1 MLNWDPKPEIFT
13 IPYLNWPILWYGLF
27 FTLGF
32 AVGFPIFVSILARYF
47 SLRPENKGQTKQE
60 LKKKATAIAD
70 RLTFY
75 MVVATVAGARV
86 GHFLFYEKPSIYLQ
100 DPLEIF
106 RIWEGGLAS
115 HGAVVAIILALIL
128 FAYRI
133 RKLDLDLSWIRLLDF
148 VSVPTAFAAF
158 CIRVGNFFNQ
168 EILGTPTNVPWAV
181 VFGHPI
187 DHSLPVPRHPAQL
200 YEAFFYL
207 AVFGILFSLSRKPTF
222 LITKGKLI
230 GVFLILVFGFR
241 FVIEFLKVEQ
251 SQILSFTSFLTM
263 GQLLSLPVFVLGVI
277 FYFMSPILPSSEN

>member
-1 MLNWDPKPEIFT
+1 MLHWDPKPEIFT

-47 SLRPENKGQTKQE
+47 SLRLENKKKSKE
-60 LKKKATAIAD
+60 EIKKKATAIAD
-70 RLTFY
+70 KITFY
-75 MVVATVAGARV
+75 MVVATVVGARI
-86 GHFLFYEKPSIYLQ
+86 GHFLFYEKPSAYLQ

-106 RIWEGGLAS
+106 RVWEGGLAS
-115 HGAVVAIILALIL
+115 HGAAIAIIIALI
-128 FAYRI
+128 FFSYRI
-133 RKLDLDLSWIRLLDF
+133 RQSDPDLSWIRLLDF

-187 DHSLPVPRHPAQL
+187 DHSVPTPRHPAQL

-207 AVFGILFSLSRKPTF
+207 AVFGVLFFLSRKPRF
-222 LITKGKLI
+222 LQVRGKLI
-230 GVFLILVFGFR
+230 GIFLILVFGFR

-251 SQILSFTSFLTM
+251 SQIISFASSFTM
-263 GQLLSLPVFVLGVI
+263 GQLLSLPVFVLGCV
-277 FYFMSPILPSSEN
+277 FYFFASKLPSSEK